1 MDGAS
6 NAGVHFDFT
15 QQINSK
21 LDSSFTRAARSP
33 FGPPSAFGRYAPRRW
48 NDDIEVRSD

>member
-21 LDSSFTRAARSP
+21 LDSSF
-33 FGPPSAFGRYAPRRW
+33 RW